1 MFEINLSI
9 DETYIKRMIQFCNE
23 FIEKYRLKFSL
34 EQFIFDFDRITPMID
49 ASEKIVKVYGNL
61 KEEIED
67 KNIRIPAPNK
77 DGKEII
83 GAKRLK
89 KTKKQIFYF
98 GKKDREKYRE
108 DERKIIYTEV
118 IQFCNYLRQL
128 KTFVELKEETRRID
142 DMSKD
147 VDKMILYGF

>member
-1 MFEINLSI
+1 VFEINLNI

>member
-1 MFEINLSI
+1 VFEINLSI

>member
-1 MFEINLSI
+1 MLDINLNI
-9 DETYIKRMIQFCNE
+9 DKKCIEEIIQFCNE
-23 FIEKYRLKFSL
+23 FIEKYRLKFSV

-49 ASEKIVKVYGNL
+49 ANEKIVKVYGNL

-67 KNIRIPAPNK
+67 KRIRIPAPNK

-83 GAKRLK
+83 GAKRLT

-108 DERKIIYTEV
+108 DERKAIYKEV

-128 KTFVELKEETRRID
+128 KTFVELEDEISRLENVSNDI
-142 DMSKD
+142 
-147 VDKMILYGF
+147 DKMIQIGF

>member
-1 MFEINLSI
+1 
-9 DETYIKRMIQFCNE
+9 MIQFCNE

>member
-1 MFEINLSI
+1 MFEINLNI

>member
-1 MFEINLSI
+1 MLEINLNI
-9 DETYIKRMIQFCNE
+9 NKTCIEEMVQFCNE

-49 ASEKIVKVYGNL
+49 ANEKIVKVYGNL
-61 KEEIED
+61 KEEILD
-67 KNIRIPAPNK
+67 KKIRIPAPYR

-83 GAKRLK
+83 GVNRLK

-98 GKKDREKYRE
+98 GKKDREKYR
-108 DERKIIYTEV
+108 DNERIAIYTEV

-128 KTFVELKEETRRID
+128 KTFVELEEEISRLKNVSADIE
-142 DMSKD
+142 
-147 VDKMILYGF
+147 KMIQMGF